1 MRPQSKNK
9 QTGKKNR
16 SPAGDWF
23 KFCTR
28 FVEREK
34 VACIVKLVLSSHM
47 QRMTWW
53 LFKTV
58 WLLNTVSHN
67 EPIIEKQQ
75 YYNRSFKAKIDYLL
89 YKNSLKNITNIDF
102 ER

>member
-1 MRPQSKNK
+1 MPFTSKIKTGIYHKKLMRPQSKNK

-47 QRMTWW
+47 QRMTW
-53 LFKTV
+53 
-58 WLLNTVSHN
+58 
-67 EPIIEKQQ
+67 
-75 YYNRSFKAKIDYLL
+75 
-89 YKNSLKNITNIDF
+89 
-102 ER
+102 